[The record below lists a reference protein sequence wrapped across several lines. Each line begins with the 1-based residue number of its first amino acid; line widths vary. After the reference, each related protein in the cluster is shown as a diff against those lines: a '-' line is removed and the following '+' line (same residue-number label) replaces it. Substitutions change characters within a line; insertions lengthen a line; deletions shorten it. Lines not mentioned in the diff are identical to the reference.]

1 MIHRFLGAAAAAFLL
16 LSTANVAL
24 ADVVKTRDGLWW
36 PKSIQKDMEGA
47 EAPSD
52 EVLKKSGRYNLELS
66 YDDIDIGGHKFSAS
80 EVAEI
85 YSTACYETMSFKNAD
100 RQVQSRYWVEAAAN
114 FADAA
119 ENLKA
124 SAKEISMFWRVW
136 CLARTNDAAKTAD
149 AAQQLID
156 AFPKTYYF
164 AKVQDM
170 RARILLNRREAK
182 SAEDEIR
189 KVISAPGM
197 NARDYFEA
205 KLALIYLF
213 KFKAAGKDPAKY
225 AAARA
230 EYERV
235 ASEIEA
241 RGATK
246 VAAIELLKAQV
257 GQGKCH
263 VYEGAFKEALPH
275 FDRVINDKESLQDQ
289 GLLAQAYTG
298 RGDVRYATIKQELAG
313 GNVKAEEL
321 PRITD
326 ALTDAA
332 LDYLR
337 VANFYVESAGDDLYP
352 ATVGA
357 ARVWATQ
364 FTLTGETD
372 CDLAKRAAKYFF
384 AAHKLLPRGEERRV
398 LTNEVKRFLEKRD
411 GACKAPQPDDESIK
425 DDDK

>member
-1 MIHRFLGAAAAAFLL
+1 MIHRFFGAAIAAFLL
-16 LSTANVAL
+16 LGTANAAL
-24 ADVVKTRDGLWW
+24 ADVVKTRDGQWW
-36 PKSIQKDMEGA
+36 PKKIQPDMEGA

-52 EVLKKSGRYNLELS
+52 EVLKKSGKYNLELS
-66 YDDIDIGGHKFSAS
+66 YDEIDIGGHKFSAS
-80 EVAEI
+80 EVEEI
-85 YSTACYETMSFKNAD
+85 YSTACYENLSYRNGE
-100 RQVQSRYWVEAAAN
+100 RQAQSRYYVEAAAN
-114 FADAA
+114 FAEAA
-119 ENLKA
+119 ENLKG
-124 SAKEISMFWRVW
+124 SAKEVAMYWRVW
-136 CLARTNDAAKTAD
+136 CLARTNDAAKTSD

-164 AKVQDM
+164 AKLQDM
-170 RARILLNRREAK
+170 RARILINRRQAQAADE
-182 SAEDEIR
+182 EIR
-189 KVISAPGM
+189 KVIAAPGM

-213 KFKAAGKDPAKY
+213 KFKSAGKDSKKY
-225 AAARA
+225 AEARA

-235 ASEIEA
+235 AREIEA

-246 VAAIELLKAQV
+246 AAAIQLFKAQV

-263 VYEGAFKEALPH
+263 VYEGDYKEALPH
-275 FDRVINDKESLQDQ
+275 FEHVISDPQSLKDQ

-298 RGDVRYATIKQELAG
+298 RGDVRYAMVKQELAG
-313 GNVKAEEL
+313 GKVPAEEL
-321 PRITD
+321 PRITN

-337 VANFYVESAGDDLYP
+337 VANVYVESAGDDLYP
-352 ATVGA
+352 ATIGA

-364 FTLTGETD
+364 FTLTGESD

-384 AAHKLLPRGEERRV
+384 AAHQLLPRGEERRV

-411 GACKAPQPDDESIK
+411 GACKAPQPDDEGLK